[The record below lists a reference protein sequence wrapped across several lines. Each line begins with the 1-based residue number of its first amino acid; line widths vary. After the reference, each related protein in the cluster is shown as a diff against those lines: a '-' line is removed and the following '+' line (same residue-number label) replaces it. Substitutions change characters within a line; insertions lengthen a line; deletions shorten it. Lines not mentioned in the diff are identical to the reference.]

1 MINTGPTELLD
12 DEVSQIEGSF
22 TTVEGV
28 EGGGYIYI
36 YIYIY
41 TVYIAILLDS

>member
-36 YIYIY
+36 YIQYI
-41 TVYIAILLDS
+41 